1 MYVCVYDV
9 KSTAL
14 QTVSCCPVCNSLIH
28 LEGLYGVAPW
38 KARSETLLMLLNDRS
53 TVVKLGDLGNALS
66 RRTEIRF
73 LEMSSCRPLGQGM
86 EMILVHHM

>member
-1 MYVCVYDV
+1 MCVFMMLNPRRFKQSVVAQCVTHSFILRVC
-9 KSTAL
+9 TA
-14 QTVSCCPVCNSLIH
+14 
-28 LEGLYGVAPW
+28 VAPW